1 MCVGKAHVHVNR
13 KERALAKEI
22 ALAQEGALGRER
34 ACDEPETEK
43 ENNKI
48 TFHTIVLS
56 TFTSAI
62 MHLKMQV
69 IFYRVRI

>member
-1 MCVGKAHVHVNR
+1 MCVGKAHAHANR
-13 KERALAKEI
+13 KES
-22 ALAQEGALGRER
+22 ALAQER
-34 ACDEPETEK
+34 ACVEPETEK

-56 TFTSAI
+56 MFTSAI

-69 IFYRVRI
+69 IFYHLRI